1 MTPASQRIRA
11 PHASRIM
18 SQAVFRLLLVVSVG
32 GAGALACAD
41 SAQAQVAGSTTVGL
55 SVTEVA
61 EVATGWSAKNNLLG
75 KPVFNE
81 KGDKVG
87 LVEDL
92 IVAPNK
98 TLSYLIIGTGGFLGI
113 ARHDVAIP
121 VAQVVQKEGR
131 FVMAG
136 ATKES
141 LKRMAAF
148 EYVRDTS
155 ERDQFVA
162 KADRDVALAK
172 AKLAELEADS
182 AKVGAEARG
191 ELDVQISGIKRDLK
205 VAELKLGE
213 LNRAGIE
220 RWKRFEREVGAAT
233 ARLRKWV
240 AGSPS

>member
-1 MTPASQRIRA
+1 MLEQVRRS
-11 PHASRIM
+11 
-18 SQAVFRLLLVVSVG
+18 LLVASVCI
-32 GAGALACAD
+32 AGLLACAE
-41 SAQAQVAGSTTVGL
+41 AHAQVAGATTVGL

-98 TLSYLIIGTGGFLGI
+98 TLSYLIIGAGGFLGI

-121 VAQVVQKEGR
+121 VAQVVQQDGK

-136 ATKES
+136 ATKEA
-141 LKRMAAF
+141 LKRMPVFQYA
-148 EYVRDTS
+148 RDTS

-172 AKLAELEADS
+172 AKLAELEKS
-182 AKVGAEARG
+182 AATAGAEARVK
-191 ELDVQISGIKRDLK
+191 LDKQMSDIKRDLK
-205 VAELKLGE
+205 SAESKLAELK
-213 LNRAGIE
+213 RAGIE
-220 RWKRFEREVGAAT
+220 HWKSFESDVSQTT
-233 ARLRKWV
+233 ARLRKWI
-240 AGSPS
+240 AGSTP